1 MVLLSSQSDPCRA
14 VFWESINQ
22 TGRRAAAYFTPNP
35 SVQPKA
41 DNGQRIRR
49 TAQLQRPTLSCLA
62 LVKTD
67 ESLEWWK
74 DHVYDDGVDVDTGT
88 AVESVVPLSIP
99 QLSRLLPPPPP
110 SSLLINFNLT
120 YPPIQDTGCPIRA
133 AGPQQMH
140 RPRRSEQ
147 ANSTPRRLCSPS
159 SK

>member
-1 MVLLSSQSDPCRA
+1 VVLLSSQSDPCRA

-74 DHVYDDGVDVDTGT
+74 DHVYDDGVGVDTGT

-99 QLSRLLPPPPP
+99 QLSRLLPPP
-110 SSLLINFNLT
+110 SSLINFNLT
-120 YPPIQDTGCPIRA
+120 YST
-133 AGPQQMH
+133 H
-140 RPRRSEQ
+140 PRHGL
-147 ANSTPRRLCSPS
+147 PYPS
-159 SK
+159 SRASANAPTKAKRTGQFDSQTLIFILV